1 MPLAPRAT
9 AHLCGYLRGVEDRK
23 PRLLILITLSE
34 LGGAQTAVSL
44 LLPGLVD
51 RFEVTLAAHGRGPL
65 RGAAES
71 AGVPYV
77 ELDHVRRAIHPWHD
91 TRGLVELTRLC
102 RRLRPDIVHVHSSKV
117 GVLGRLAAW
126 LARVPVRVYTVH
138 GWSFAAYDGGAGRV
152 YLWLERLMRPLTTA
166 VVCVSEATRRQGLSA
181 RACDDA
187 HSVVIHNA
195 VEVGSFGAGV
205 QSTGPPRIV
214 SVGRLAYPKDFATL
228 LAALA
233 HVDADYCLS
242 LAGDGPDAAEVAA
255 AVQANGLSDRVE
267 LLGAQRTVTEL
278 LARSDVFVL
287 SSRSEGFPVSIL
299 EAMAAG
305 IPVVATDVG
314 GVAEAVVDGETGIL
328 VPAAD
333 ARALAAALERLL
345 ADVELRHRLGAAG
358 RARALRL
365 FDTPRYRAAHLGL
378 YRRELERLQLPAPV
392 TPGRRV
398 LSASAEPGE

>member
-1 MPLAPRAT
+1 M
-9 AHLCGYLRGVEDRK
+9 ENRK

-44 LLPGLVD
+44 LLPGLID

-65 RGAAES
+65 RDAAEAAS
-71 AGVPYV
+71 VPYV
-77 ELDHVRRAIHPWHD
+77 ELKHVRRAINPWQD
-91 TRGLVELTRLC
+91 ALGLLELVRLC

-117 GVLGRLAAW
+117 GVLGRVAAC

-138 GWSFAAYDGGAGRV
+138 GWSFAAYDGLAGRF
-152 YLWLERLMRPLTTA
+152 YLWLERLMWPLTTA
-166 VVCVSEATRRQGLSA
+166 VVCVSEATRRQGVAA

-187 HSVVIHNA
+187 RTVVIHNA
-195 VEVGSFGAGV
+195 VEVGSFGARAE
-205 QSTGPPRIV
+205 STGTPRIV
-214 SVGRLAYPKDFATL
+214 SIGRLAFPKDFVTL

-233 HVDADYCLS
+233 RVDADYRVS
-242 LAGDGPDAAEVAA
+242 LVGDGPDADEVAA
-255 AVQANGLSDRVE
+255 AVEASGLSDRVE
-267 LLGAQRTVTEL
+267 LLGAQGAVMEL
-278 LARSDVFVL
+278 LTRSDVFVL

-305 IPVVATDVG
+305 LPVVATDVG
-314 GVAEAVVDGETGIL
+314 GIAEAVVDGETGIL

-333 ARALAAALERLL
+333 PQGLADALERLL
-345 ADVELRHRLGAAG
+345 ADVEVQRRLGAAG

-365 FDTPRYRAAHLGL
+365 FDTPRYRAAQLDL
-378 YRRELERLQLPAPV
+378 YRRELGRLQLPAPV
-392 TPGRRV
+392 TPSRRV